1 MRIPK
6 TNLRKQGETKMK
18 TLNTLILTV
27 GAAALLGTT
36 GLYAQTGA
44 VAKVPFNFTVSSA
57 TMPAGEYS
65 LRPAG
70 TSGVIMIQ
78 NLETGR
84 TVYVQAPNTSSIL
97 HGNKEETGTIAFHRY
112 GDRYFF
118 SEVWTP
124 EGLHGRSAPGKLER
138 ELKSSSAERQMA
150 SVSVPLVGTGR

>member
-1 MRIPK
+1 
-6 TNLRKQGETKMK
+6 MK

-57 TMPAGEYS
+57 TMPAGDYS
-65 LRPAG
+65 MRPLG
-70 TSGVIMIQ
+70 TRGVIAIQ
-78 NLETGR
+78 NLDTGR
-84 TVYVQAPNTSSIL
+84 TVYVQAPDTTSAL
-97 HGNKEETGTIAFHRY
+97 HSNKEETATITFHRY

-124 EGLHGRSAPGKLER
+124 EGVHGRSAPGKLER
-138 ELKSSSAERQMA
+138 ELKSRSAEKQIA
-150 SVSVPLVGTGR
+150 LVSV